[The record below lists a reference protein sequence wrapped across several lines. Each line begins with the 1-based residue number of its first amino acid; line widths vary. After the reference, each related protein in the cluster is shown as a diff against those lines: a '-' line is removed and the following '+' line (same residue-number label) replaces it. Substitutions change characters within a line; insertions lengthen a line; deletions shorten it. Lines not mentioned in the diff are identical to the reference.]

1 MNNQID
7 ELIDLIDKTR
17 ICLGEDYLAD
27 VVRDKNIK
35 RKDNN
40 DISKSSI
47 KLQQMISELKVEKKE
62 EKKEINIFQT
72 TSNSLNS
79 YQELNDIVKNCSKCP
94 ASTIRRQS
102 IFGKGD
108 LYPKLMVIGEGPG
121 KDEDFQ
127 NDLFVGKSGQYL
139 ERWLNAI
146 NLDFKKDIYF
156 TNVVKC
162 FSNSNPTKEMVDTCL
177 PYLKQQIEL
186 IEPKTILVLGKI
198 AANALLENELPLKD
212 MRGKITL
219 YQRIPTIVTYHPA
232 AVLRNLNWRKPVWED
247 LQKLEKLINI

>member
-1 MNNQID
+1 MNNQFD
-7 ELIDLIDKTR
+7 ELIDLIDKTK
-17 ICLGEDYLAD
+17 ISLGEDYLAD

-35 RKDNN
+35 IKKNN

-47 KLQQMISELKVEKKE
+47 KLEQMITELKVEKK
-62 EKKEINIFQT
+62 EKKEINIFQKA
-72 TSNSLNS
+72 SNSLNS
-79 YQELNDIVKNCSKCP
+79 FQELNDIVIKCSKCP
-94 ASTIRRQS
+94 ASNIRSQS

-108 LYPKLMVIGEGPG
+108 LYPKLMVIGESPG

-139 ERWLNAI
+139 ERWLSAI
-146 NLDFKKDIYF
+146 NLDFKSDIYF

-162 FSNSNPTKEMVDTCL
+162 FSNSNPTKEMVQICL
-177 PYLKQQIEL
+177 PYLIRQIEL
-186 IEPKTILVLGKI
+186 VEPKTILVLGKI
-198 AANALLENELPLKD
+198 AANALFENDFPLKD
-212 MRGKITL
+212 MRGKIKF
-219 YQRIPTIVTYHPA
+219 YNRIPTIVTYHPA